1 MKIKTAQSRIII
13 TQNIKS
19 IADFQAIK
27 LAVDSAIE
35 DSSYLTIEIL
45 DSISI
50 TSSVIGYFNML
61 VHTKNIDL
69 HLHVKNLKLIALLED
84 LSLVKAFNAKQ
95 V

>member
-35 DSSYLTIEIL
+35 DSRYLTIEIL

-69 HLHVKNLKLIALLED
+69 HLHVNNPKLIALLED

>member
-13 TQNIKS
+13 TENIKS

-27 LAVDSAIE
+27 IAVDSAIE
-35 DSSYLTIEIL
+35 SSQYLTIEIL

-69 HLHVKNLKLIALLED
+69 HLHVKNPKLIALLED
-84 LSLVKAFNAKQ
+84 LTLVKAFNAKQ